1 MSLDVRPPS
10 AEIMRHLA
18 SRQRIIAMGTSTG
31 GTLALEAVLTHLP
44 ASTSGIVIVQHM
56 PAVFTAMFAE
66 RLNGLCE
73 IEVREA
79 RNGDRVGAGLALV
92 APGGKH
98 MTLRRSGTGYAVDVS
113 DGEPVNRHKPSVD
126 VLFHS
131 VAKSAGA
138 NALGII
144 MTGMGDDGARALKE
158 MHDAGATTI
167 AQDKASSI
175 VFGMPMEAIKL
186 GGVDHI
192 LPLNQI
198 AAAIVSYD
206 RGTS

>member
-1 MSLDVRPPS
+1 
-10 AEIMRHLA
+10 
-18 SRQRIIAMGTSTG
+18 MGTSTG
-31 GTLALEAVLTHLP
+31 GTLALEAILTQLP
-44 ASTSGIVIVQHM
+44 PNTSGIVIVQHM
-56 PAVFTAMFAE
+56 PAVFTAMFAD
-66 RLNGLCE
+66 RLNPLCQ

-79 RNGDRVGAGLALV
+79 KDGDRVVPGLALI

-98 MTLRRSGTGYAVDVS
+98 MALKRNGAIYAVEVF
-113 DGEPVNRHKPSVD
+113 DGEPVNRHRPSVD
-126 VLFHS
+126 VLFRS
-131 VAKSAGA
+131 VARTAGA
-138 NALGII
+138 HALGII
-144 MTGMGDDGARALKE
+144 MTGMGNDGAHALKE

-186 GGVDHI
+186 GAVDYT

-206 RGTS
+206 RRVS

>member
-1 MSLDVRPPS
+1 MDARPVSSGTTPLRLQ
-10 AEIMRHLA
+10 A
-18 SRQRIIAMGTSTG
+18 QRIIAMGTSTG
-31 GTLALEAVLTHLP
+31 GTLALEAILTQLP
-44 ASTSGIVIVQHM
+44 PHTSGIVIVQHM
-56 PAVFTAMFAE
+56 PAVFTAMFAD
-66 RLNGLCE
+66 RLNPLCQ

-79 RNGDRVGAGLALV
+79 KDGDRVVPGLALI

-98 MTLRRSGTGYAVDVS
+98 MALKRNGAIYAVEVF
-113 DGEPVNRHKPSVD
+113 DGEPVNRHRPSVD
-126 VLFHS
+126 VLFRS
-131 VAKSAGA
+131 VARTAGA
-138 NALGII
+138 HALGII
-144 MTGMGDDGARALKE
+144 MTGMGNDGAHALKE

-186 GGVDHI
+186 GAVDYT

-206 RGTS
+206 RRVS

>member
-1 MSLDVRPPS
+1 MDARPVSSGTTPLRLQ
-10 AEIMRHLA
+10 A
-18 SRQRIIAMGTSTG
+18 QRIIAMGTSTG
-31 GTLALEAVLTHLP
+31 GTLALEAILTQLP
-44 ASTSGIVIVQHM
+44 PNTSGIVIVQHM
-56 PAVFTAMFAE
+56 PAVFTAMFAD
-66 RLNGLCE
+66 RLNPLCQ

-79 RNGDRVGAGLALV
+79 KDGDRVIPGLALI

-98 MTLRRSGTGYAVDVS
+98 MALKRNGAIYAVEVY
-113 DGEPVNRHKPSVD
+113 DGEPVNRHRPSVD
-126 VLFHS
+126 VLFRS
-131 VAKSAGA
+131 VARTAGA
-138 NALGII
+138 HALGII
-144 MTGMGDDGARALKE
+144 MTGMGNDGAHALKE

-186 GGVDHI
+186 GAVDYT

-206 RGTS
+206 RRVS

>member
-1 MSLDVRPPS
+1 MDARPVSSGTTPLRLQ
-10 AEIMRHLA
+10 A
-18 SRQRIIAMGTSTG
+18 QRIIAMGTSTG
-31 GTLALEAVLTHLP
+31 GTLALEAILTQLP
-44 ASTSGIVIVQHM
+44 PHTSGIVIVQHM
-56 PAVFTAMFAE
+56 PAVFTAMFAD
-66 RLNGLCE
+66 RLNPLCQ

-79 RNGDRVGAGLALV
+79 KDGDRVVPGLALI

-98 MTLRRSGTGYAVDVS
+98 MALKRNGAIYAVEVF
-113 DGEPVNRHKPSVD
+113 DGEPVNRHRPSVD
-126 VLFHS
+126 VLFRS
-131 VAKSAGA
+131 VARTAGSH
-138 NALGII
+138 ALGII
-144 MTGMGDDGARALKE
+144 MTGMGNDGAHALKE

-186 GGVDHI
+186 GAVDYT

-206 RGTS
+206 RRVS

>member
-1 MSLDVRPPS
+1 MDAHPVSSGTTPLRLQ
-10 AEIMRHLA
+10 A
-18 SRQRIIAMGTSTG
+18 QRIIAMGTSTG
-31 GTLALEAVLTHLP
+31 GTLALEAILTQLP
-44 ASTSGIVIVQHM
+44 PNTSGIVIVQHM
-56 PAVFTAMFAE
+56 PAVFTAMFAD
-66 RLNGLCE
+66 RLNPLCQ

-79 RNGDRVGAGLALV
+79 KDGDRVVPGLALI

-98 MTLRRSGTGYAVDVS
+98 MALKRNGAIYAVEVF
-113 DGEPVNRHKPSVD
+113 DGEPVNRHRPSVD
-126 VLFHS
+126 VLFRS
-131 VAKSAGA
+131 VARTAGA
-138 NALGII
+138 HALGII
-144 MTGMGDDGARALKE
+144 MTGMGNDGAHALKE

-186 GGVDHI
+186 GAVDYT

-206 RGTS
+206 RRVS

>member
-1 MSLDVRPPS
+1 MDARPVSSGTTPLRLQ
-10 AEIMRHLA
+10 A
-18 SRQRIIAMGTSTG
+18 QRIIAMGTSTG
-31 GTLALEAVLTHLP
+31 GTLALEAILTQLP
-44 ASTSGIVIVQHM
+44 PNTSGIVIVQHM
-56 PAVFTAMFAE
+56 PAVFTAMFAD
-66 RLNGLCE
+66 RLNPLCQ

-79 RNGDRVGAGLALV
+79 KDGDRVVPGLALI

-98 MTLRRSGTGYAVDVS
+98 MALKRNGAIYAVEVF
-113 DGEPVNRHKPSVD
+113 DGEPVNRHRPSVD
-126 VLFHS
+126 VLFRS
-131 VAKSAGA
+131 VARTAGA
-138 NALGII
+138 HALGII
-144 MTGMGDDGARALKE
+144 MTGMGNDGAHALKE

-186 GGVDHI
+186 GAVDYT

-206 RGTS
+206 RRVS

>member
-1 MSLDVRPPS
+1 MDARPVSSGTTPLRLQ
-10 AEIMRHLA
+10 A
-18 SRQRIIAMGTSTG
+18 QRIIAMGTSTG
-31 GTLALEAVLTHLP
+31 GTLALEAILTQLP
-44 ASTSGIVIVQHM
+44 PNTSGIVIVQHM
-56 PAVFTAMFAE
+56 PAVFTAMFAD
-66 RLNGLCE
+66 RLNPLCQ

-79 RNGDRVGAGLALV
+79 KDGDRVVPGLALI

-98 MTLRRSGTGYAVDVS
+98 MALKRNGAIYAVEVF
-113 DGEPVNRHKPSVD
+113 DGEPVNRHRTSVD
-126 VLFHS
+126 VLFRS
-131 VAKSAGA
+131 VARTAGA
-138 NALGII
+138 HALGII
-144 MTGMGDDGARALKE
+144 MTGMGNDGAHALKE

-186 GGVDHI
+186 GAVDYT

-206 RGTS
+206 RRVS

>member
-1 MSLDVRPPS
+1 MDARPVSSGTTPLRLQ
-10 AEIMRHLA
+10 A
-18 SRQRIIAMGTSTG
+18 QRIIAMGTSTG
-31 GTLALEAVLTHLP
+31 GTLALEAILTQLP
-44 ASTSGIVIVQHM
+44 PNTSGIVIVQHM
-56 PAVFTAMFAE
+56 PAVFTAMFAD
-66 RLNGLCE
+66 RLNPLCQ

-79 RNGDRVGAGLALV
+79 KDGDRVIPGLALI

-98 MTLRRSGTGYAVDVS
+98 MALKRNGAIYAVEVF
-113 DGEPVNRHKPSVD
+113 DGEPVNRHRPSVD
-126 VLFHS
+126 VLFRS
-131 VAKSAGA
+131 VAQTAGA
-138 NALGII
+138 HALGII
-144 MTGMGDDGARALKE
+144 MTGMGNDGAHALKE

-186 GGVDHI
+186 GAVDYT

-206 RGTS
+206 RRVS

>member
-1 MSLDVRPPS
+1 MDARPVSSGPTPLRLQ
-10 AEIMRHLA
+10 A
-18 SRQRIIAMGTSTG
+18 QRIIAMGTSTG
-31 GTLALEAVLTHLP
+31 GTLALEAILTQLP
-44 ASTSGIVIVQHM
+44 PNTSGIVIVQHM
-56 PAVFTAMFAE
+56 PAVFTAMFAD
-66 RLNGLCE
+66 RLNPLCQ

-79 RNGDRVGAGLALV
+79 KDGDRVVPGLALI

-98 MTLRRSGTGYAVDVS
+98 MALKRNGAIYAVEVF
-113 DGEPVNRHKPSVD
+113 DGEPVNRHRPSVD
-126 VLFHS
+126 VLFRS
-131 VAKSAGA
+131 VARTAGA
-138 NALGII
+138 HALGII
-144 MTGMGDDGARALKE
+144 MTGMGNDGAHALKE

-186 GGVDHI
+186 GAVDYT

-206 RGTS
+206 RRVS

>member
-1 MSLDVRPPS
+1 MDARPVSSGATPLRLQ
-10 AEIMRHLA
+10 A
-18 SRQRIIAMGTSTG
+18 QRIIAMGTSTG
-31 GTLALEAVLTHLP
+31 GTLALEAILTQLP
-44 ASTSGIVIVQHM
+44 PNTSGIVIVQHM
-56 PAVFTAMFAE
+56 PAVFTAMFAD
-66 RLNGLCE
+66 RLNPLCQ

-79 RNGDRVGAGLALV
+79 KDGDRVVPGLALI

-98 MTLRRSGTGYAVDVS
+98 MALKRNGAIYAVEVF
-113 DGEPVNRHKPSVD
+113 DGEPVNRHRPSVD
-126 VLFHS
+126 VLFRS
-131 VAKSAGA
+131 VARTAGA
-138 NALGII
+138 HALGII
-144 MTGMGDDGARALKE
+144 MTGMGNDGAHALKE

-186 GGVDHI
+186 GAVDYT

-206 RGTS
+206 RRVS

>member
-1 MSLDVRPPS
+1 MDARPVSSGTTPLRLQ
-10 AEIMRHLA
+10 A
-18 SRQRIIAMGTSTG
+18 QRIIALGTSTG
-31 GTLALEAVLTHLP
+31 GTLALEAILTQLP
-44 ASTSGIVIVQHM
+44 PNTSGIVIVQHM
-56 PAVFTAMFAE
+56 PAVFTAMFAD
-66 RLNGLCE
+66 RLNPLCQ

-79 RNGDRVGAGLALV
+79 KDGDRVVPGLALI

-98 MTLRRSGTGYAVDVS
+98 MALKRNGAIYAVEVF
-113 DGEPVNRHKPSVD
+113 DGEPVNRHRPSVD
-126 VLFHS
+126 VLFRS
-131 VAKSAGA
+131 VARTAGA
-138 NALGII
+138 HALGII
-144 MTGMGDDGARALKE
+144 MTGMGNDGAHALKE

-186 GGVDHI
+186 GAVDYT

-206 RGTS
+206 RRVS

>member
-1 MSLDVRPPS
+1 MDARPVSSGTTPLRLQ
-10 AEIMRHLA
+10 A
-18 SRQRIIAMGTSTG
+18 QRIIAMGTSTG
-31 GTLALEAVLTHLP
+31 GTLALEAILTQLP
-44 ASTSGIVIVQHM
+44 PNTSGIVIVQHM
-56 PAVFTAMFAE
+56 PAVFTAMFAD
-66 RLNGLCE
+66 RLNPLCQ

-79 RNGDRVGAGLALV
+79 KDGDRVVPGLALI

-98 MTLRRSGTGYAVDVS
+98 MALKRNGAIYAVEVF
-113 DGEPVNRHKPSVD
+113 DGEPVNRHRPSVD
-126 VLFHS
+126 VLFRS
-131 VAKSAGA
+131 VARTAGSH
-138 NALGII
+138 ALGII
-144 MTGMGDDGARALKE
+144 MTGMGNDGAHALKE

-186 GGVDHI
+186 GAVDYT

-206 RGTS
+206 RRVS

>member
-1 MSLDVRPPS
+1 MDARPVSSGTTPLRLQ
-10 AEIMRHLA
+10 A
-18 SRQRIIAMGTSTG
+18 QRIIAMGTSTG
-31 GTLALEAVLTHLP
+31 GTLALEAILTQLP
-44 ASTSGIVIVQHM
+44 PNTSGIVIVQHM
-56 PAVFTAMFAE
+56 PAVFTAMFAD
-66 RLNGLCE
+66 RLNPLCQ

-79 RNGDRVGAGLALV
+79 KDGDRVVPGLALI

-98 MTLRRSGTGYAVDVS
+98 MALKRNGAIYAVDVF
-113 DGEPVNRHKPSVD
+113 DGEPVNRHRPSVD
-126 VLFHS
+126 VLFRS
-131 VAKSAGA
+131 VARTAGA
-138 NALGII
+138 HALGII
-144 MTGMGDDGARALKE
+144 MTGMGNDGAHALKE

-186 GGVDHI
+186 GAVDYT

-206 RGTS
+206 RRVS

>member
-1 MSLDVRPPS
+1 MDARPVSSGTTPLRPQ
-10 AEIMRHLA
+10 A
-18 SRQRIIAMGTSTG
+18 QRIIAMRTSTG
-31 GTLALEAVLTHLP
+31 GTLALEAILTHLP
-44 ASTSGIVIVQHM
+44 PHTSGIVIVQHM
-56 PAVFTAMFAE
+56 PAVFTAMFAD
-66 RLNGLCE
+66 RLNPLCQ

-79 RNGDRVGAGLALV
+79 KDGDRVVPGLALI

-98 MTLRRSGTGYAVDVS
+98 MALKRNGAIYAVEVF
-113 DGEPVNRHKPSVD
+113 DGEPVNRHRPSVD
-126 VLFHS
+126 VLFRS
-131 VAKSAGA
+131 VARTAGA
-138 NALGII
+138 HALGII
-144 MTGMGDDGARALKE
+144 MTGMGNDGAHALKE

-186 GGVDHI
+186 GAVDYT

-206 RGTS
+206 RRVS

>member
-1 MSLDVRPPS
+1 MDARPVSSGSTPLRLQ
-10 AEIMRHLA
+10 A
-18 SRQRIIAMGTSTG
+18 QRIIAMGTSTG
-31 GTLALEAVLTHLP
+31 GTLALEAILTQLP
-44 ASTSGIVIVQHM
+44 PNTSGIVIVQHM
-56 PAVFTAMFAE
+56 PAVFTAMFAD
-66 RLNGLCE
+66 RLNPLCQ

-79 RNGDRVGAGLALV
+79 KDGDRVVPGLALI

-98 MTLRRSGTGYAVDVS
+98 MALKRNGAIYAVEVF
-113 DGEPVNRHKPSVD
+113 DGEPVNRHRPSVD
-126 VLFHS
+126 VLFRS
-131 VAKSAGA
+131 VARTAGA
-138 NALGII
+138 HALGII
-144 MTGMGDDGARALKE
+144 MTGMGNDGAHALKE

-186 GGVDHI
+186 GAADHV

-206 RGTS
+206 RRVS

>member
-1 MSLDVRPPS
+1 MDARPVSSGTTPLRLQ
-10 AEIMRHLA
+10 A
-18 SRQRIIAMGTSTG
+18 QRIIAMGTSTG
-31 GTLALEAVLTHLP
+31 GTLALEAILTQLP
-44 ASTSGIVIVQHM
+44 PNTSGIVIVQHM
-56 PAVFTAMFAE
+56 PAVFTAMFAD
-66 RLNGLCE
+66 RLNPLCQ

-79 RNGDRVGAGLALV
+79 KDGDRVVPGLALI

-98 MTLRRSGTGYAVDVS
+98 MALKRNGAIYAVEVF
-113 DGEPVNRHKPSVD
+113 DGEPVNRHRPSVD
-126 VLFHS
+126 VLFRS
-131 VAKSAGA
+131 VARAAGA
-138 NALGII
+138 HALGII
-144 MTGMGDDGARALKE
+144 MTGMGNDGAHALKE

-186 GGVDHI
+186 GAVDYT

-206 RGTS
+206 RRVS

>member
-1 MSLDVRPPS
+1 MDARPLSSGTTPLRLQ
-10 AEIMRHLA
+10 A
-18 SRQRIIAMGTSTG
+18 QRIIAMGTSTG
-31 GTLALEAVLTHLP
+31 GTLALEAILTHLP
-44 ASTSGIVIVQHM
+44 PNTSGIVIVQHM
-56 PAVFTAMFAE
+56 PAVFTAMFAD
-66 RLNGLCE
+66 RLNPLCQ

-79 RNGDRVGAGLALV
+79 KDGDRVVPGLALI

-98 MTLRRSGTGYAVDVS
+98 MALKRNGAIYAVDVF
-113 DGEPVNRHKPSVD
+113 DGEPVNRHRPSVD
-126 VLFHS
+126 VLFRS
-131 VAKSAGA
+131 VARAAGSH
-138 NALGII
+138 ALGII
-144 MTGMGDDGARALKE
+144 MTGMGNDGAHALKE

-186 GGVDHI
+186 GAVDYT

-206 RGTS
+206 RRVS

>member
-1 MSLDVRPPS
+1 MDARPVSSGTTPLRLQ
-10 AEIMRHLA
+10 A
-18 SRQRIIAMGTSTG
+18 QRIIAMGTSTG
-31 GTLALEAVLTHLP
+31 GTLALEAILTQLP
-44 ASTSGIVIVQHM
+44 PNTSGIVIVQHM
-56 PAVFTAMFAE
+56 PAVFTAMFAD
-66 RLNGLCE
+66 RLNPLCQ

-79 RNGDRVGAGLALV
+79 KDGDRVVPGLALI

-98 MTLRRSGTGYAVDVS
+98 MALKRNGAIYAVEVF
-113 DGEPVNRHKPSVD
+113 DGEPVNRHRPSVD
-126 VLFHS
+126 VLFRS
-131 VAKSAGA
+131 VARTAGA
-138 NALGII
+138 HSLGII
-144 MTGMGDDGARALKE
+144 MTGMGNDGAHALKE

-186 GGVDHI
+186 GAVDYT

-206 RGTS
+206 RRVS

>member
-1 MSLDVRPPS
+1 MDARPVSSGTTPLRLQ
-10 AEIMRHLA
+10 A
-18 SRQRIIAMGTSTG
+18 QRLIAMGTSTG
-31 GTLALEAVLTHLP
+31 GTLALEAILTQLP
-44 ASTSGIVIVQHM
+44 PNTSGIVIVQHM
-56 PAVFTAMFAE
+56 PAVFTAMFAD
-66 RLNGLCE
+66 RLNPLCQ

-79 RNGDRVGAGLALV
+79 KDGDRVVPGLALI

-98 MTLRRSGTGYAVDVS
+98 MALKRNGAIYAVEVF
-113 DGEPVNRHKPSVD
+113 DGEPVNRHRPSVD
-126 VLFHS
+126 VLFRS
-131 VAKSAGA
+131 VARTAGA
-138 NALGII
+138 HALGII
-144 MTGMGDDGARALKE
+144 MTGMGNDGAHALKE

-186 GGVDHI
+186 GAVDYT

-206 RGTS
+206 RRVS

>member
-1 MSLDVRPPS
+1 MDARPVSSGTTPLRLQ
-10 AEIMRHLA
+10 A
-18 SRQRIIAMGTSTG
+18 QRIIAMGTSTG
-31 GTLALEAVLTHLP
+31 GTLALEAILTQRP
-44 ASTSGIVIVQHM
+44 PNTSGIVIVQHM
-56 PAVFTAMFAE
+56 PAVFTAMFAD
-66 RLNGLCE
+66 RLNPLCQ

-79 RNGDRVGAGLALV
+79 KDGDRVVPGLALI

-98 MTLRRSGTGYAVDVS
+98 MALKRNGAIYAVEVF
-113 DGEPVNRHKPSVD
+113 DGEPVNRHRPSVD
-126 VLFHS
+126 VLFRS
-131 VAKSAGA
+131 VARTAGA
-138 NALGII
+138 HALGII
-144 MTGMGDDGARALKE
+144 MTGMGNDGAHALKE

-186 GGVDHI
+186 GAVDYT

-206 RGTS
+206 RRVS

>member
-1 MSLDVRPPS
+1 MDARPVSSGTTPLRLQ
-10 AEIMRHLA
+10 A
-18 SRQRIIAMGTSTG
+18 QRIIAMGTSTG
-31 GTLALEAVLTHLP
+31 GTLALEAILTQLP
-44 ASTSGIVIVQHM
+44 PNTSGIVIVQHM
-56 PAVFTAMFAE
+56 PAVFTAMFAD
-66 RLNGLCE
+66 RLNPLCQ

-79 RNGDRVGAGLALV
+79 KDGDRVVPGLALI

-98 MTLRRSGTGYAVDVS
+98 MALKRNGAIYAVEVF
-113 DGEPVNRHKPSVD
+113 DGEPVNRHRPSVD
-126 VLFHS
+126 VLFRS
-131 VAKSAGA
+131 VARTAGA
-138 NALGII
+138 YALGII
-144 MTGMGDDGARALKE
+144 MTGMGNDGAHALKE

-186 GGVDHI
+186 GAVDYT

-206 RGTS
+206 RRVS